1 MVRMNKAILW
11 KKLTLFVEQKGRNFS
26 KSVGLS
32 IDVSGSEY
40 TFVFRERK
48 DYFGNMFFNESPIR
62 FSIISNLSLFFLIE
76 ELSCKSILMCP
87 EYCFGIE

>member
-1 MVRMNKAILW
+1 MERMNKAILW

-48 DYFGNMFFNESPIR
+48 DYFGNMFFKLQVPHV
-62 FSIISNLSLFFLIE
+62 LI
-76 ELSCKSILMCP
+76 LLC
-87 EYCFGIE
+87 YC